1 MDVPLQ
7 QALYRGLKELPES
20 TINQDLESEPS
31 HPETE
36 KLVAALQL
44 RPADQ
49 ILPNGNESVSIEK
62 PSLSGEWTRRRCYI
76 CLPCGKIFQDFL
88 SLLVRLHDF

>member
-20 TINQDLESEPS
+20 TANHDLESEPS

-49 ILPNGNESVSIEK
+49 ILSNGTEPVDIEK
-62 PSLSGEWTRRRCYI
+62 PSLSGEWTRRKCYI

-88 SLLVRLHDF
+88 SLLISIT